1 MKRAVLILSIIAIL
15 GVIGGVI
22 FFVAGTAAIAGQCQ
36 QFAND
41 QTQLQACVQQNAAAG
56 AGSLLIGTLA
66 YIVGGLC
73 AFVAWI
79 LGLIKTA
86 QIGRWGWFV
95 LVLLISPL
103 GSLIYGIAGPTER
116 AVPAMATM
124 QPPYSSPYQQ

>member
-1 MKRAVLILSIIAIL
+1 VKLAVLILSIVAIL
-15 GVIGGVI
+15 ALIGGIV
-22 FFVAGTAAIAGQCQ
+22 FYIAGFAAVAAQCQ

-41 QTQLQACVQQNAAAG
+41 QTQLNACAQQHASAG
-56 AGSLLIGTLA
+56 AGGFLIGTLLL
-66 YIVGGLC
+66 IVGALC
-73 AFVAWI
+73 AFVGWV

-116 AVPAMATM
+116 AMAAAMPM
-124 QPPYSSPYQQ
+124 QPPYQQ